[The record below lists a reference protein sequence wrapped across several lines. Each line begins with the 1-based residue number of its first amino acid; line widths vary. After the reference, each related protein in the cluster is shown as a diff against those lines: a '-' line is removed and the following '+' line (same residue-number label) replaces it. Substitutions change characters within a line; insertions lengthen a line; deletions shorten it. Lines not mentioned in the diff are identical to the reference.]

1 MDCWN
6 SGTQSFS
13 SVMMTRTFNKTR
25 EEKKKE
31 IRAGAMCLKKRWKKD
46 GEGRLRK
53 VQPLTK
59 QKKKR
64 EKKKIGEERLR
75 GGEEDELRRIEVG
88 INREERGKGIG
99 SRQKVDCGYAAQA

>member
-1 MDCWN
+1 
-6 SGTQSFS
+6 
-13 SVMMTRTFNKTR
+13 
-25 EEKKKE
+25 
-31 IRAGAMCLKKRWKKD
+31 MCLKRRWKKD

-59 QKKKR
+59 TKKMLRKQ